1 MIAEKCVYENTLSIF
16 IKKLEALNFAHYKSK
31 KALRQHLNAFEP
43 TLKLTIFKFAPYCFG
58 SPTITVTKF
67 SGLTRRLN
75 ASLICAAVTFAIF
88 WL

>member
-1 MIAEKCVYENTLSIF
+1 MIAEKCVYKITLSNF
-16 IKKLEALNFAHYKSK
+16 NKDKTLVLRSKKAK
-31 KALRQHLNAFEP
+31 KALRPHLNAFEP
-43 TLKLTIFKFAPYCFG
+43 TLKLTIFRFAPYCFG

-67 SGLTRRLN
+67 SGLMRRLN

>member
-1 MIAEKCVYENTLSIF
+1 MVAEKCVYKITLSYF
-16 IKKLEALNFAHYKSK
+16 NKDKTLSFTRYKSK
-31 KALRQHLNAFEP
+31 KALRPNLNAFEP
-43 TLKLTIFKFAPYCFG
+43 TLKLTIFRFAPYCFG

-67 SGLTRRLN
+67 SGLMRRLN